1 MTIWTAIVSSF
12 GDDIHRFSGACV
24 VGAAPV
30 VVDDLGE
37 GGALAVFEIGPV

>member
-12 GDDIHRFSGACV
+12 GDDVHRFSGACV

-30 VVDDLGE
+30 VDDLGE
-37 GGALAVFEIGPV
+37 GGALAVIKIGPV